1 MLDFVN
7 LIVDTAATLM
17 AMVFLLRFW
26 SQVAR
31 VRPPD
36 SLVKFTLKVTNWL
49 VIPLRRVIPGVGGF
63 DWPCLIGAF
72 LMAILAALAAVWTT
86 PFFSAKFVLL
96 LSLQQVVNW
105 FIYGLMGLML
115 LEVIYSW
122 INPNSPMMPF
132 VQSMN
137 APLLNPLRRII
148 PAIGGIDL
156 TILVALI
163 LLRGALQ
170 LIGMGIASIAAIT

>member
-1 MLDFVN
+1 MPHS
-7 LIVDTAATLM
+7 IHESGRGGARSSRTAAS
-17 AMVFLLRFW
+17 VCSRNWRDDLRVVRRGFAGFVV
-26 SQVAR
+26 VA
-31 VRPPD
+31 
-36 SLVKFTLKVTNWL
+36 L
-49 VIPLRRVIPGVGGF
+49 
-63 DWPCLIGAF
+63 
-72 LMAILAALAAVWTT
+72 LAALAAVWTT

>member
-1 MLDFVN
+1 MLLDFVN

-17 AMVFLLRFW
+17 AAVFLLRFW

-36 SLVKFTLKVTNWL
+36 SLVRFTMKVTNWL
-49 VIPLRRVIPGVGGF
+49 VLPLRRIVPGFGGL

-72 LMAILAALAAVWTT
+72 LMAILAAIAATWTT
-86 PFFSAKFVLL
+86 PFFQTKFVLL
-96 LSLQQVVNW
+96 LSLQQLMNW
-105 FIYGLMGLML
+105 FIYGLMGLMV

-122 INPNSPMMPF
+122 INPNSPLMPF
-132 VQSMN
+132 VQEMN
-137 APLLNPLRRII
+137 APLLNPLRRLI
-148 PAIGGIDL
+148 PPIGGIDL

-163 LLRGALQ
+163 LLRVALQ
-170 LIGMGIASIAAIT
+170 LVGLGISALA